1 MDLEIG
7 VLGVEGRGLEGD
19 DGVEGVVQG
28 SRVGLGLNLH
38 MIGDTMLFSPRSLI
52 R

>member
-1 MDLEIG
+1 MDLETG
-7 VLGVEGRGLEGD
+7 DLGVEGRGLEGD